1 MQTKIIYSLI
11 ALFIT
16 ITISAQQHFYTVS
29 INTTRIHEMET
40 LFFVSISPAKTATAL
55 DVLAQNP
62 EKKKIQVHIS
72 HQVLGVLVD
81 TSFTGEQF
89 KCRYNFDQVEDGR
102 YTVTLINGKE
112 KVTKELE
119 INTITKRNVEMR

>member
-16 ITISAQQHFYTVS
+16 VTVSAQQPFYTAS
-29 INTTRIHEMET
+29 INNNRIPEKET
-40 LFFVSISPAKTATAL
+40 SFFVSIIPAKAATAF
-55 DVLAQNP
+55 DVFAQNP
-62 EKKKIQVHIS
+62 EKKKIQVRIS

-89 KCRYNFDQVEDGR
+89 SCRYNFDQVEDGR
-102 YTVTLINGKE
+102 YQVALINGKE
-112 KVTKELE
+112 KVTKEIE
-119 INTITKRNVEMR
+119 INTITKRNVEIR